1 MSKILTFV
9 KSRTYDTVKK
19 VMYPDKVAIER
30 ELNEVQRL
38 IIQGHDVELR
48 DGVKIINLTIEKFN
62 DLVVPRYPDYDNW
75 VLKDPNE
82 NNVPNTEEVASN
94 NIPQGSDV
102 ESKDNNNL
110 SHLEENKKEDKKVEE
125 DKSLNIGKEKK
136 EEKKDNKKPDVQVQ
150 K

>member
-75 VLKDPNE
+75 ILKDPNE
-82 NNVPNTEEVASN
+82 NNVPNTEEAVN
-94 NIPQGSDV
+94 NVPKGSDV
-102 ESKDNNNL
+102 ENKDNANL

-125 DKSLNIGKEKK
+125 DKSLNIGKDKK
-136 EEKKDNKKPDVQVQ
+136 EEKKDTKKPDVQVQ

>member
-82 NNVPNTEEVASN
+82 NNVPNTEEAASN